1 MFQVSEKASELIK
14 QFLQG
19 QQGTQSIRL
28 LMTEGGWRGAYLV
41 MALDEQ
47 KENDQVFTEKGVTF
61 IIEKELFDRAQPISI
76 DYVHSTLGSGYKI
89 MSELM
94 KGSIF
99 ECDSIREHC

>member
-1 MFQVSEKASELIK
+1 MFEVSEKASELIK

-47 KENDQVFTEKGVTF
+47 KENDQFLLRK
-61 IIEKELFDRAQPISI
+61 A
-76 DYVHSTLGSGYKI
+76 
-89 MSELM
+89 
-94 KGSIF
+94 
-99 ECDSIREHC
+99 

>member
-47 KENDQVFTEKGVTF
+47 KENDQFLLRK
-61 IIEKELFDRAQPISI
+61 A
-76 DYVHSTLGSGYKI
+76 
-89 MSELM
+89 
-94 KGSIF
+94 
-99 ECDSIREHC
+99 

>member
-1 MFQVSEKASELIK
+1 
-14 QFLQG
+14 
-19 QQGTQSIRL
+19 
-28 LMTEGGWRGAYLV
+28 

-89 MSELM
+89 KSELM
-94 KGSIF
+94 K
-99 ECDSIREHC
+99 REASSNVTVFANIVEVVHS